1 MKKTRYSESQIIKV
15 LKEVEG
21 GRTVKAVCRE
31 YGIAE
36 ATHYSWKSKYG
47 GMEASD
53 IKRLQELEEENRRR
67 DKKRLP
73 NRYPI
78 QLTVPDTINVGGEL
92 ADAAIE

>member
-36 ATHYSWKSKYG
+36 ATYCSWKSKYDST
-47 GMEASD
+47 EATE
-53 IKRLQELEEENRRR
+53 IKRLNELEE
-67 DKKRLP
+67 
-73 NRYPI
+73 
-78 QLTVPDTINVGGEL
+78 
-92 ADAAIE
+92 